1 MVGRRRIAGTALVT
15 GPDGPA
21 TRAIVG
27 ALGRRGY
34 DVTRRE
40 DPATLPAR
48 AADTFALVILVDVG
62 WDEQPSFA
70 HVKQYARLLSR
81 GGSALLVVTHDDS
94 VEDLAALVAT
104 GARDFLVWPRD
115 RAALKA
121 RILALE
127 STQRALAAAQDARD
141 QMDALLRAFPDTHL
155 VLEPD
160 GVVTD
165 VARGHHGEGDT
176 IENVLGW
183 IGRRID
189 ETFAAP
195 AGPALL
201 AAVLR
206 TSESGEVVHVEG
218 AVTLK
223 GQRFQARLSP
233 LAHGRVLA
241 ILRPDEMRVPGSSP
255 FAQGTEP
262 PRRASVDLRTIRSV
276 TPVPATPAGE
286 TDDALPAADDK
297 PRRPPA
303 RTR

>member
-34 DVTRRE
+34 EVTRRE

-48 AADTFALVILVDVG
+48 AADSFALVILVDVG

-81 GGSALLVVTHDDS
+81 GGGALLVVTHDDS
-94 VEDLAALVAT
+94 VEDLASLVAT

-127 STQRALAAAQDARD
+127 STQRAMAAAQDARD
-141 QMDALLRAFPDTHL
+141 QMDALLRAYPDTHL
-155 VLEPD
+155 VVETD

-165 VARGHHGEGDT
+165 VARGASGDSSSGG
-176 IENVLGW
+176 VVGW
-183 IGRRID
+183 IGRRVD
-189 ETFAAP
+189 EIFSIP
-195 AGPALL
+195 GGHELL
-201 AAVLR
+201 GAVRLA
-206 TSESGEVVHVEG
+206 SESGET
-218 AVTLK
+218 VTLGGPVTVK
-223 GQRFQARLSP
+223 GDSWEARLSP
-233 LAHGRVLA
+233 LVHGRVLVV
-241 ILRPDEMRVPGSSP
+241 LRPDTEEPRRGL
-255 FAQGTEP
+255 ALGTEP
-262 PRRASVDLRTIRSV
+262 PRRL
-276 TPVPATPAGE
+276 TPEPRGLAIAPSSPAAEEAPG
-286 TDDALPAADDK
+286 LPADE
-297 PRRPPA
+297 PPPRPPA

>member
-34 DVTRRE
+34 EVTRRE

-48 AADTFALVILVDVG
+48 AADSFALVILVDVG

-81 GGSALLVVTHDDS
+81 GGGALLVVTHADS
-94 VEDLAALVAT
+94 VDDLAALVAT

-127 STQRALAAAQDARD
+127 SSQRSLAAAQDARD
-141 QMDALLRAFPDTHL
+141 QMDALLRAYPDTHL

-165 VARGHHGEGDT
+165 V
-176 IENVLGW
+176 
-183 IGRRID
+183 
-189 ETFAAP
+189 
-195 AGPALL
+195 
-201 AAVLR
+201 
-206 TSESGEVVHVEG
+206 
-218 AVTLK
+218 
-223 GQRFQARLSP
+223 
-233 LAHGRVLA
+233 
-241 ILRPDEMRVPGSSP
+241 
-255 FAQGTEP
+255 
-262 PRRASVDLRTIRSV
+262 
-276 TPVPATPAGE
+276 
-286 TDDALPAADDK
+286 
-297 PRRPPA
+297 
-303 RTR
+303 

>member
-34 DVTRRE
+34 EVTRRE

-81 GGSALLVVTHDDS
+81 GGGALLVVTHDDS
-94 VEDLAALVAT
+94 VDDLAALVAT
-104 GARDFLVWPRD
+104 GARDFMVWPRD

-127 STQRALAAAQDARD
+127 STQRAMAAAQDARD

-165 VARGHHGEGDT
+165 VARGPRGDS
-176 IENVLGW
+176 NDSVLGW
-183 IGRRID
+183 IGRRVD
-189 ETFAAP
+189 EIFSIP
-195 AGPALL
+195 GGHELL
-201 AAVLR
+201 VAVR
-206 TSESGEVVHVEG
+206 RASESGEIVALSGSLTV
-218 AVTLK
+218 K
-223 GQRFQARLSP
+223 GESWLARLSP

-241 ILRPDEMRVPGSSP
+241 VLRPDAEETRRGL
-255 FAQGTEP
+255 ALGTEP
-262 PRRASVDLRTIRSV
+262 PRRVAPEVRVLTAAPV
-276 TPVPATPAGE
+276 PPAEETTPVPG
-286 TDDALPAADDK
+286 ADDI
-297 PRRPPA
+297 PPRPPA

>member
-1 MVGRRRIAGTALVT
+1 MVT

-34 DVTRRE
+34 EVTRRD

-48 AADTFALVILVDVG
+48 AADSFALVILVDVG

-94 VEDLAALVAT
+94 VDDLAALVAT

-127 STQRALAAAQDARD
+127 STQRSLAAAQDARD
-141 QMDALLRAFPDTHL
+141 QMEALLRAFPDTHL

-165 VARGHHGEGDT
+165 VARGRSGEDSVSDV
-176 IENVLGW
+176 VLGW

-189 ETFAAP
+189 EIFSAP
-195 AGPALL
+195 AGRELL
-201 AAVLR
+201 AAVLSS
-206 TSESGEVVHVEG
+206 SESGDVVALDT
-218 AVTLK
+218 AVTVK
-223 GQRFQARLSP
+223 GHRFQARLSP

-241 ILRPDEMRVPGSSP
+241 ILRPDTDEVRGSG
-255 FAQGTEP
+255 FAHGTEP
-262 PRRASVDLRTIRSV
+262 PRRMAPEVRALAATGVPVAIDADESGSRPGPGEGDL
-276 TPVPATPAGE
+276 
-286 TDDALPAADDK
+286 

>member
-34 DVTRRE
+34 EVTRRE

-48 AADTFALVILVDVG
+48 AADSFALVILVDVG

-81 GGSALLVVTHDDS
+81 GGGALLVVTHDDS

-127 STQRALAAAQDARD
+127 STQRAMAAAQDARD
-141 QMDALLRAFPDTHL
+141 QMDALLRAYPDTHL
-155 VLEPD
+155 IVETD

-165 VARGHHGEGDT
+165 VARGMSVDGGDGM
-176 IENVLGW
+176 VGW
-183 IGRRID
+183 IGRRVD
-189 ETFAAP
+189 EIFSIP
-195 AGPALL
+195 GGHELL
-201 AAVLR
+201 GAVR
-206 TSESGEVVHVEG
+206 QASESGEIVSLG
-218 AVTLK
+218 GPVTVK
-223 GQRFQARLSP
+223 GESWLARLSP
-233 LAHGRVLA
+233 LVHGRVLV
-241 ILRPDEMRVPGSSP
+241 ILRPDSDEPRRGL
-255 FAQGTEP
+255 ALGTEL
-262 PRRASVDLRTIRSV
+262 PRRAAPEVRTLAIA
-276 TPVPATPAGE
+276 PA
-286 TDDALPAADDK
+286 PAADEA
-297 PRRPPA
+297 PTVTAEEPLPRPPA

>member
-34 DVTRRE
+34 EVTRRE
-40 DPATLPAR
+40 DPATLQAR
-48 AADTFALVILVDVG
+48 AADSFALVILVDVG
-62 WDEQPSFA
+62 WDQQPSFA

-81 GGSALLVVTHDDS
+81 GGGALLVVTHDDS

-127 STQRALAAAQDARD
+127 STQRAMAAAQDARD
-141 QMDALLRAFPDTHL
+141 QMDALLRAYPDTHL
-155 VLEPD
+155 VVETD

-165 VARGHHGEGDT
+165 VARGATGD
-176 IENVLGW
+176 VADGVVGW
-183 IGRRID
+183 IGRRVD
-189 ETFAAP
+189 EIFSIP
-195 AGPALL
+195 GGHELL
-201 AAVLR
+201 GAVRLA
-206 TSESGEVVHVEG
+206 SESGEI
-218 AVTLK
+218 VTLGGSVTVK
-223 GQRFQARLSP
+223 GDSWQARLSP
-233 LAHGRVLA
+233 LVHGRVLVV
-241 ILRPDEMRVPGSSP
+241 LRPDDEPRRGL
-255 FAQGTEP
+255 ALGTEP
-262 PRRASVDLRTIRSV
+262 PRRSTPEARVALSVAPSA
-276 TPVPATPAGE
+276 PAEEAPAVPADEP
-286 TDDALPAADDK
+286 P
-297 PRRPPA
+297 PRPPA

>member
-34 DVTRRE
+34 EVTRRE

-48 AADTFALVILVDVG
+48 AADSFALVILVDVG
-62 WDEQPSFA
+62 WDAQPSFA

-81 GGSALLVVTHDDS
+81 GGGALLVVTHDDS

-127 STQRALAAAQDARD
+127 STQRAMAAAQDARD
-141 QMDALLRAFPDTHL
+141 QMDALLRAHPDTHL
-155 VLEPD
+155 IVETD

-165 VARGHHGEGDT
+165 VARGTSAEGGEG
-176 IENVLGW
+176 VVGW
-183 IGRRID
+183 IGRRVD
-189 ETFAAP
+189 EIFSVP
-195 AGPALL
+195 GGHELL
-201 AAVLR
+201 GAVR
-206 TSESGEVVHVEG
+206 RASESGEIVSLG
-218 AVTLK
+218 GPVTVRGESWK
-223 GQRFQARLSP
+223 ARLSP
-233 LAHGRVLA
+233 LVHGRVLV
-241 ILRPDEMRVPGSSP
+241 ILRHDEDGD
-255 FAQGTEP
+255 E
-262 PRRASVDLRTIRSV
+262 PRRALALGTELPRRV
-276 TPVPATPAGE
+276 TPEVLALALAPSLTPAAPAV
-286 TDDALPAADDK
+286 DDAPAAPDDE
-297 PRRPPA
+297 PPA
-303 RTR
+303 RPPTRAR